1 VTLELGDESLTKV
14 AAEAPA
20 EPAKPVS
27 RRKVLR
33 QYELVDLVRAYDP
46 NVDEELLDRA
56 YVFTMR
62 AHGSQL
68 RASGDPYY
76 HHPVEVA
83 GILAGLKLDTASI
96 ATGLLHDTVED
107 TVTTNAEIARLFG
120 KEVARLVEGV
130 TKLNK
135 IELQSAETAQ
145 AENFRKLLL
154 AMSEDIRVLL
164 VKLADRLH
172 NMRTLHFIK
181 NEQRRKRIARET
193 LEIYAPLAERI
204 GMEAMKEE
212 LEDLAFSALWPEH
225 REGVLHRLD
234 MLRQGDTGLIER
246 VCSSL
251 RETLHKEGIEAEITG
266 RVKTPYSIW
275 KKMQNKNV
283 SFEQLSDLM
292 AFRVIV
298 GTVGECYAS
307 LGVIHG
313 KWQTL
318 PGRFKDYISLP
329 KPNGYR
335 SLHTTI
341 LGPEGR
347 KVEIQIRTTE
357 MHEVAELGVAA
368 HWAYKDGERPRDGRQ
383 FRWLRSLLEIL
394 EHTNDPEEFL
404 EHTKLEM
411 FQDQAFCFTPKGQLI
426 SLPRGATPVDFAY
439 AVHSQIGDSCVGAK
453 IDGRIVQLRTQLKNG
468 DQVQIITAKGA
479 TPSPAWERFVVT
491 GKARSRIRRFLRQ
504 QRRSEFIDQGKDQV
518 MKLAEREHLPFGEKH
533 LDKAR
538 QTLSLKSV
546 EDLLV
551 AVGDGTLSAKT
562 VIDVVRS
569 ELQPAP
575 PPPEEELVAYRSKGT
590 PVEQTEHAGPIRG
603 LPPGVA
609 FHFAGCC
616 HPVPGDPIIGLV
628 RTGKGIAI
636 HRLECRNVAAE
647 EAAGMMTLGW
657 NGRQADAT
665 APARLA
671 VMVINRPGALG
682 TVSTV
687 IGKQGGNITDV
698 RMNRKDEELF
708 EITLDVEV
716 NSREQLDQI
725 QAALRS
731 SAIVNGVERLLTG

>member
-1 VTLELGDESLTKV
+1 MEGGEVLV
-14 AAEAPA
+14 RPAAEAQA
-20 EPAKPVS
+20 EPAKPVP

-46 NVDEELLDRA
+46 DVDEELLDRA

-107 TVTTNAEIARLFG
+107 TVTTNAELARLFG

-181 NEQRRKRIARET
+181 NEERRKRIARET

-204 GMEAMKEE
+204 GMEAMKGE
-212 LEDLAFSALWPEH
+212 LEDLAFAELWPDY
-225 REGVLHRLD
+225 REGVLHRLNT
-234 MLRQGDTGLIER
+234 LRQGDDGLIER
-246 VCSSL
+246 VCTAL

-275 KKMQNKNV
+275 RKMQNKNV

-298 GTVGECYAS
+298 GTVGECYAA

-347 KVEIQIRTTE
+347 KVEIQIRTAE

-368 HWAYKDGERPRDGRQ
+368 HWAYKEGERPRDGRQ
-383 FRWLRSLLEIL
+383 FRWLRSLLDIL
-394 EHTNDPEEFL
+394 EHASDPEEFL

-411 FQDQAFCFTPKGQLI
+411 FQDQVFCFTPKGQLI
-426 SLPRGATPVDFAY
+426 NLPRGATPVDFAY
-439 AVHSQIGDSCVGAK
+439 AVHSQIGDTCVGAK
-453 IDGRIVQLRTQLKNG
+453 VDGRIVQLRTQLKNG

-491 GKARSRIRRFLRQ
+491 GRARSRVRRFLRQ

-518 MKLAEREHLPFGEKH
+518 TKLAEREHLPFGEKH

-538 QTLSLKSV
+538 TALGLKSV

-551 AVGDGTLSAKT
+551 AVGDGTLSARS
-562 VIDVVRS
+562 VIDAVRT
-569 ELQPAP
+569 ELQPAEP
-575 PPPEEELVAYRSKGT
+575 QEETLVPNRAKGLA
-590 PVEQTEHAGPIRG
+590 VEQTEHAGPIRG

-616 HPVPGDPIIGLV
+616 HPVPGDAIIGLV

-636 HRLECRNVAAE
+636 HRVECRTVAAE
-647 EAAGMMTLGW
+647 DVSGALTLGW
-657 NGRQADAT
+657 NGQLNGAT
-665 APARLA
+665 APARLT
-671 VMVINRPGALG
+671 VMATNKPGALG
-682 TVSTV
+682 TISTL

-698 RMNRKDEELF
+698 RMNRKDDQLF

-716 NSREQLDQI
+716 QSREQLDQI

-731 SAIVNGVERLLTG
+731 SSIVNGVERLLVG

>member
-1 VTLELGDESLTKV
+1 VTLEAGDELLVRPPSEIP
-14 AAEAPA
+14 AEATKPA
-20 EPAKPVS
+20 P
-27 RRKVLR
+27 RRKILR

-107 TVTTNAEIARLFG
+107 TGTTNAELARLFG

-181 NEQRRKRIARET
+181 NEERRKRIARET

-204 GMEAMKEE
+204 GMESMKGE
-212 LEDLAFSALWPEH
+212 LEDLAFAALWPEH

-234 MLRQGDTGLIER
+234 TLRQGDEGLIER
-246 VCSSL
+246 VCTSL

-275 KKMQNKNV
+275 RKMQNKNV

-347 KVEIQIRTTE
+347 KVEIQIRTAE

-394 EHTNDPEEFL
+394 EHANDPEEFL

-453 IDGRIVQLRTQLKNG
+453 VDGRIVQLRTQLKNG

-518 MKLAEREHLPFGEKH
+518 IKLAEREHLPFGEKH

-538 QTLSLKSV
+538 QVLSLKSV

-551 AVGDGTLSAKT
+551 AVGDGTLAAKT
-562 VIDVVRS
+562 VVDAVRS
-569 ELQPAP
+569 ELQPVP
-575 PPPEEELVAYRSKGT
+575 PQEETLTPNRAKGVALDR
-590 PVEQTEHAGPIRG
+590 TEHTGPIRG

-616 HPVPGDPIIGLV
+616 HPVPGDPIVGLV

-636 HRLECRNVAAE
+636 HRLECKMAAAD
-647 EAAGMMTLGW
+647 EASGILTLGW
-657 NGRQADAT
+657 NGRLADAT

-671 VMVINRPGALG
+671 VMVTNRPGALG
-682 TVSTV
+682 TISTL

-698 RMNRKDEELF
+698 KMNRKDEELF

-716 NSREQLDQI
+716 HSREQLDQI

-731 SAIVNGVERLLTG
+731 SAIVNGVDRLLLG

>member
-335 SLHTTI
+335 GSQGRDPDPHHRDARGGGARGSRA
-341 LGPEGR
+341 LGLQGWRASARRPA
-347 KVEIQIRTTE
+347 VP
-357 MHEVAELGVAA
+357 LAA
-368 HWAYKDGERPRDGRQ
+368 LAPGDPGTYERPRGVPGAYQARDVPGPG
-383 FRWLRSLLEIL
+383 LLL
-394 EHTNDPEEFL
+394 H
-404 EHTKLEM
+404 
-411 FQDQAFCFTPKGQLI
+411 
-426 SLPRGATPVDFAY
+426 
-439 AVHSQIGDSCVGAK
+439 
-453 IDGRIVQLRTQLKNG
+453 
-468 DQVQIITAKGA
+468 AKG
-479 TPSPAWERFVVT
+479 PADQPAQGCHPGRFRLC
-491 GKARSRIRRFLRQ
+491 GPLADRRFLCRRQ
-504 QRRSEFIDQGKDQV
+504 D
-518 MKLAEREHLPFGEKH
+518 
-533 LDKAR
+533 
-538 QTLSLKSV
+538 
-546 EDLLV
+546 
-551 AVGDGTLSAKT
+551 
-562 VIDVVRS
+562 
-569 ELQPAP
+569 
-575 PPPEEELVAYRSKGT
+575 
-590 PVEQTEHAGPIRG
+590 
-603 LPPGVA
+603 
-609 FHFAGCC
+609 
-616 HPVPGDPIIGLV
+616 
-628 RTGKGIAI
+628 
-636 HRLECRNVAAE
+636 
-647 EAAGMMTLGW
+647 
-657 NGRQADAT
+657 
-665 APARLA
+665 
-671 VMVINRPGALG
+671 
-682 TVSTV
+682 
-687 IGKQGGNITDV
+687 
-698 RMNRKDEELF
+698 
-708 EITLDVEV
+708 
-716 NSREQLDQI
+716 
-725 QAALRS
+725 
-731 SAIVNGVERLLTG
+731 

>member
-1 VTLELGDESLTKV
+1 MTLEVADTVAVKD
-14 AAEAPA
+14 AAEILA
-20 EPAKPVS
+20 EPAKPTP

-62 AHGSQL
+62 AHGPQL

-107 TVTTNAEIARLFG
+107 TGTTNSEIERLFG
-120 KEVARLVEGV
+120 TEVARLVEGV

-181 NEQRRKRIARET
+181 EGERRRRIAKET
-193 LEIYAPLAERI
+193 LEIYAPLADRI
-204 GMEAMKEE
+204 GMEAMKGE
-212 LEDLAFSALWPEH
+212 LENLAFAALWPEQ
-225 REGVLHRLD
+225 RDGVLHRLA
-234 MLRQGDTGLIER
+234 MLKEGDEGLISR
-246 VCSSL
+246 ICTSL
-251 RETLHKEGIEAEITG
+251 RETLHHDGIEAEITG

-275 KKMQNKNV
+275 RKMQDKNV
-283 SFEQLSDLM
+283 SLEQLSDLM

-341 LGPEGR
+341 LGPEGN
-347 KVEIQIRTTE
+347 KVEIQIRTAE

-368 HWAYKDGERPRDGRQ
+368 HWAYKEGERLKDGRQ
-383 FRWLRSLLEIL
+383 FRWLRSLLDIL
-394 EHTNDPEEFL
+394 EHTHDPMEFL

-411 FQDQAFCFTPKGQLI
+411 FQDQVFCFTPKGQLI
-426 SLPRGATPVDFAY
+426 SLPRSATPVDFAY
-439 AVHSQIGDSCVGAK
+439 AVHSQIGDACVGAK
-453 IDGRIVQLRTQLKNG
+453 VDGRLVQLRTHLKNG

-491 GKARSRIRRFLRQ
+491 GKARSRIRRFLRH
-504 QRRSEFIDQGKDQV
+504 QRRAEFIEHGKDQIT
-518 MKLAEREHLPFGEKH
+518 KLAQREHLPFTEKH
-533 LDKAR
+533 LDKAK
-538 QTLSLKSV
+538 QVLAAKSV
-546 EDLLV
+546 DDLL
-551 AVGDGTLSAKT
+551 ATVGEGTTSAKS
-562 VIDVVRS
+562 VIDAVRS
-569 ELQPAP
+569 ELQSTP
-575 PPPEEELVAYRSKGT
+575 PQEETLSAHRKKGT
-590 PVEQTEHAGPIRG
+590 SVDKTEHLGPIRG

-616 HPVPGDPIIGLV
+616 HPVPGDQIMGLV
-628 RTGKGIAI
+628 RTGKGVAI
-636 HRLECRNVAAE
+636 HRVECRTAVADE
-647 EAAGMMTLGW
+647 QAGGLALGW
-657 NGRQADAT
+657 NRRVTDAT

-671 VMVINRPGALG
+671 VMVTNKPGALG

-698 RMNRKDEELF
+698 KMNRRDEELF

-716 NSREQLDQI
+716 MSRDQLDQI
-725 QAALRS
+725 QSALRATS
-731 SAIVNGVERLLTG
+731 IVNDVERLLTG

>member
-1 VTLELGDESLTKV
+1 MALETTDTTLIP
-14 AAEAPA
+14 AATEAA
-20 EPAKPVS
+20 EPARPAK
-27 RRKVLR
+27 RRPILR
-33 QYELVDLVRAYDP
+33 QYELVERVRAYDP
-46 NVDEELLDRA
+46 DVDESLLDRA
-56 YVFTMR
+56 YVYTMR

-107 TVTTNAEIARLFG
+107 TGTTLADIGQLFG
-120 KEVARLVEGV
+120 GEVARLVDGV

-135 IELQSAETAQ
+135 IELQSAENAQ

-181 NEQRRKRIARET
+181 NPDKRRRIARET

-204 GMEAMKEE
+204 GMEAMKGE
-212 LEDLAFSALWPEH
+212 LEDLAFSELSGDH
-225 REGVLHRLD
+225 RAGILHRLE
-234 MLRQGDTGLIER
+234 MLREGDSGLIER
-246 VCSSL
+246 ICESL

-275 KKMQNKNV
+275 RKMQQNNV

-341 LGPEGR
+341 LGPENR
-347 KVEIQIRTTE
+347 KIEIQIRTSE

-368 HWAYKDGERPRDGRQ
+368 HWAYKEGERARDGRQ
-383 FRWLRSLLEIL
+383 YRWVRSLLEIL
-394 EHTNDPEEFL
+394 EHAQDPEEFL

-411 FQDQAFCFTPKGQLI
+411 FQDQVFCFTPKGVLI

-439 AVHSQIGDSCVGAK
+439 AVHSQIGDACVGAK
-453 IDGRIVQLRTQLKNG
+453 VDGRIVQLRTELKNG

-479 TPSPAWERFVVT
+479 TPSPAWERFVAT

-504 QRRSEFIDQGKDQV
+504 QKRSEFLDKGREQV
-518 MKLAEREHLPFGEKH
+518 MKLAEREHLAFNEK
-533 LDKAR
+533 LLERAR
-538 QTLSLKSV
+538 QALSLKSV

-551 AVGDGTLSAKT
+551 AVGDGTIAARTVLDQLSDDTTTPQPVALEDEVLPARRTKG
-562 VIDVVRS
+562 VAID
-569 ELQPAP
+569 
-575 PPPEEELVAYRSKGT
+575 T
-590 PVEQTEHAGPIRG
+590 IEHSGPIRG
-603 LPPGVA
+603 LPAGVA

-616 HPVPGDPIIGLV
+616 HPVPGDPIVGVI
-628 RTGKGIAI
+628 RTGKGVAI
-636 HRLECRNVAAE
+636 HRSECRSLDGNE
-647 EAAGMMTLGW
+647 PAGLMALGW
-657 NGRQADAT
+657 NGQISEAT

-671 VMVINRPGALG
+671 VMVLNRPGGLG
-682 TVSTV
+682 TISTV
-687 IGKQGGNITDV
+687 IGTQGGNITDV
-698 RMNRKDEELF
+698 KMNRNGEDLF
-708 EITLDVEV
+708 EIILDIEV
-716 NSREQLDQI
+716 KSRDQLDQI

-731 SAIVNGVERLLTG
+731 SSIVNGVERLLV